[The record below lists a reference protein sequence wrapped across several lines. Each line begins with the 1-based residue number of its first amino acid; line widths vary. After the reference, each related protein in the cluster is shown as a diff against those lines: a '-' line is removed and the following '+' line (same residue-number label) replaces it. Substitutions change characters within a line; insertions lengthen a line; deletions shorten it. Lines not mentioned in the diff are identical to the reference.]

1 MERKV
6 IVLAGPTCSGKTKVA
21 IDLAQK
27 LNTEIISADS
37 RQIYRFLNVGTAKPG
52 ADDLA
57 RVRHHLID
65 CFDPDEEYNAS
76 RFENDALK
84 IIGDL
89 FGENKIPVVAGGS
102 GLYIRA
108 LVNGLFNS
116 VDADIEFREELKR
129 KRELEGNGAL
139 YARLLEVDPESASRM
154 LPQNWKR
161 VMRALEVYHLSGETI
176 SDFQK
181 KYRRDTDIDFIQFGL
196 RWDRQMLYSNINR
209 RVDDMI
215 SGGLVDETKSI
226 LALGYSSDLNALNTV
241 GYKEIIS
248 YLKGETD
255 LSRAIE
261 LIKRNTRRFAK
272 RQLTWFRKDNRIN
285 WIDIRSGQELE
296 RIGKSILESSPFI
309 SNNYNPQIL

>member
-1 MERKV
+1 
-6 IVLAGPTCSGKTKVA
+6 
-21 IDLAQK
+21 
-27 LNTEIISADS
+27 
-37 RQIYRFLNVGTAKPG
+37 
-52 ADDLA
+52 
-57 RVRHHLID
+57 
-65 CFDPDEEYNAS
+65 
-76 RFENDALK
+76 
-84 IIGDL
+84 
-89 FGENKIPVVAGGS
+89 
-102 GLYIRA
+102 
-108 LVNGLFNS
+108 
-116 VDADIEFREELKR
+116 
-129 KRELEGNGAL
+129 
-139 YARLLEVDPESASRM
+139 M